1 MKLWF
6 EKGAWASTKAHTIAK
21 ELSPQSVRSIA
32 IIRHA
37 AIGDMMVL
45 RPFLLQ
51 ARTFFP
57 NATITLSIVN
67 NYRYGTPVDLVDRVH
82 IVHKK
87 KGDKKTSFAA
97 RWGDIRALG
106 AHDIVF
112 DMADTALSGLLTLVT
127 LSKLK
132 LGFPYRTIKNH
143 LFYDI
148 GIHRSDL
155 VPEVETLLQMLYI
168 LGAPKFDTI
177 DYGYPLYCTKKV
189 QPYIVYFTSAS
200 LGWKWWPTEHFKV
213 LIAQMAA
220 QYPQYDHIILEGIH
234 PEEKVDG
241 LMKSLSG
248 FTNVH
253 KQAPLPLETII
264 PFLGESTL
272 VVSGD
277 TGIRNMAI
285 AAQAPTLGIFFFTV
299 PYRYLPID
307 PRHRAVF
314 NPEGSVPC
322 VEEVA
327 LVLKEMIE
335 G

>member
-67 NYRYGTPVDLVDRVH
+67 NYSYGTPVDLVDRVH

-87 KGDKKTSFAA
+87 KGDQKTSFAA
-97 RWGDIRALG
+97 RWEDIRALG

-155 VPEVETLLQMLYI
+155 VPEVETLLHMLYMV
-168 LGAPKFDTI
+168 GAPKLDTLE
-177 DYGYPLYCTKKV
+177 YGYPMYSRKGER
-189 QPYIVYFTSAS
+189 PYIVYFTSAS
-200 LGWKWWPTEHFKV
+200 LGWKWWPTEHFNL

-264 PFLGESTL
+264 PFLGASTL

-314 NPEGSVPC
+314 NADGSVPC

-327 LVLKEMIE
+327 LVLQEMIDE
-335 G
+335 